1 MPLLFVMN
9 ILIENVKILTM
20 ADGEEIKNANI
31 YIENEKISKITK
43 EKIEFSYDKK
53 IDGKNFLAMP
63 GLINAH
69 THVGMSLFRNFSDDV
84 DLMTWLNEKIWP
96 LEDKLIAND
105 VYWASLLSQAEMIMT
120 GTTTFADMYYF
131 EDQTIKALE
140 KSKMRAQISRGL
152 TLEDKNN
159 SKIKENVE
167 LFKKYENSQNGR
179 INIAFGPHAVYTT
192 DKNYLKEISKN
203 AKKFNMPIHI
213 HLSETKIENEDCMKR
228 FGKSPTEVFEE
239 CGIFENKTIAAH
251 GLYLSD
257 NDLDILS
264 KYDVSIIHNP
274 SSNLKLS
281 SGFLDC
287 TRIIKK
293 GINLAIGTDSSASNN
308 NLSMIKEISLTSLVS
323 KYKDPKN
330 LKAYEVLKMA
340 TINGAKALG
349 LEDKIGTLEEGK
361 LADIILIDLNNLNHT
376 PQNNLISSLSYS
388 TFDTDISYVIING
401 NLVYENKKFV
411 YLDQNEIIKNA
422 ELSFKNLKERK

>member
-31 YIENEKISKITK
+31 YIKNDKIFKITK
-43 EKIEFSYDKK
+43 EKLDFTYDKK
-53 IDGKNFLAMP
+53 IDGKNYLAMP
-63 GLINAH
+63 GFVNAH

-84 DLMTWLNEKIWP
+84 ELMTWLNQKIWP
-96 LEDKLIAND
+96 LEDSLIAED

-152 TLEDKNN
+152 TLENKDFL
-159 SKIKENVE
+159 KIKENID
-167 LFKKYENSQNGR
+167 LFKKYENSQDGR

-192 DKNYLKEISKN
+192 DKNYLKEINKY
-203 AKKFNMPIHI
+203 AKKYKMPIHI
-213 HLSETKIENEDCMKR
+213 HLSETKVENEDCMKR
-228 FGKSPTEVFEE
+228 FNQSPTEVFEE

-251 GLYLSD
+251 GVHLSEK
-257 NDLDILS
+257 DLEILS
-264 KYDVSIIHNP
+264 KYDVSIAHNP

-287 TRIIKK
+287 TRIINK
-293 GINLAIGTDSSASNN
+293 GINLCMGTDSSASNN
-308 NLSMIKEISLTSLVS
+308 NLSMLKEISLTSLVS

-349 LEDKIGTLEEGK
+349 LDDKIGTLEEGK
-361 LADIILIDLNNLNHT
+361 LADIILIDLNNPNHT
-376 PQNNLISSLSYS
+376 PQNNLISSLCYS
-388 TFDTDISYVIING
+388 TFDTDVSYVIING
-401 NLVYENKKFV
+401 YLVYENKKFT
-411 YLDQNEIIKNA
+411 YLDLDEILKKS
-422 ELSFKNLKERK
+422 EESFENLRKRK